1 MDGFTDEQKAIHEE
15 LWRAWIRNGKLRQK
29 ATARKLKKVAL
40 FVLGLLVVW
49 SIIYM
54 RAAK

>member
-40 FVLGLLVVW
+40 FILGLLVVG